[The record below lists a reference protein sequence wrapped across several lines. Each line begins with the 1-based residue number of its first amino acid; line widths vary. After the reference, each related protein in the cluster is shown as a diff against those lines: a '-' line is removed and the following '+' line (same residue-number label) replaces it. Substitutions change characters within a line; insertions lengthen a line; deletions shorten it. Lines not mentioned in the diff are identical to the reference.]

1 MFLVK
6 FCCANSRDGQ
16 SLDDSH
22 IQHSIDPNSNEKIEK
37 RLRRAK
43 NVLIEYMKFE
53 HSLGLKHV
61 DIVKLIEMVL
71 NQSDSKNE
79 IPKKDLQ
86 KLYNKVDVIKLPQ
99 LKRVLTQ

>member
-1 MFLVK
+1 M
-6 FCCANSRDGQ
+6 
-16 SLDDSH
+16 
-22 IQHSIDPNSNEKIEK
+22 
-37 RLRRAK
+37 RRAK

-86 KLYNKVDVIKLPQ
+86 KLYNRVDVVKLPQ
-99 LKRVLTQ
+99 LKKVLTQQFFFTD

>member
-1 MFLVK
+1 
-6 FCCANSRDGQ
+6 
-16 SLDDSH
+16 
-22 IQHSIDPNSNEKIEK
+22 
-37 RLRRAK
+37 
-43 NVLIEYMKFE
+43 MKFE

-86 KLYNKVDVIKLPQ
+86 KLYNRVDIIKLPQ
-99 LKRVLTQ
+99 LKKVLTQQFFFTDQRREYYDFSKIQLFNIMYCGG